1 MKTNYLKPS
10 HPTFFASPAI
20 VYDYYDKKIPLKKI
34 KHSRLTQTHRV
45 VSLKNVD
52 LKVHSKIIKLFE
64 RLKPLPKS
72 TSFEKVSLYGENS
85 VSRRFI

>member
-34 KHSRLTQTHRV
+34 NFFCIV
-45 VSLKNVD
+45 
-52 LKVHSKIIKLFE
+52 
-64 RLKPLPKS
+64 LKPIRYTKLDDSK
-72 TSFEKVSLYGENS
+72 
-85 VSRRFI
+85 